1 MEEEEGE
8 AGGNNAMNDLLV
20 WHYWAIPHR
29 ETERRGRWRDKLLKA
44 GALRGKE
51 RGGKKRKKAD
61 RYSLVSVM

>member
-8 AGGNNAMNDLLV
+8 EVGNNAMNDLLV

-29 ETERRGRWRDKLLKA
+29 ETERRGRWRDELLKA

-61 RYSLVSVM
+61 RILL

>member
-8 AGGNNAMNDLLV
+8 EGGNNAMNDLLV

-44 GALRGKE
+44 GCLEGEGE
-51 RGGKKRKKAD
+51 RG
-61 RYSLVSVM
+61 